1 MADMPH
7 WNAFVKRVLSEK
19 PDKGDK
25 GNIHAQLDIIK
36 RVENNSDFSEKERLK
51 DGESK

>member
-7 WNAFVKRVLSEK
+7 WNAFVKRMLSEK

-25 GNIHAQLDIIK
+25 GNFHAKLNIIK
-36 RVENNSDFSEKERLK
+36 KVEKNDNFSEKERLK
-51 DGESK
+51 NGESK